1 VFKRLP
7 VLGKQTSVEDVQKT
21 VQTAVQTDN
30 IYGIL
35 KGLSGNERLIVFTLL
50 NSEMKLSYEDMAL
63 LLGKE
68 RSTVRGQINA
78 IKQKTDGL
86 IQEIVESNG
95 KKRVFIPNEVKSK
108 MQKYAKGRM
117 GKLGEKE

>member
-1 VFKRLP
+1 
-7 VLGKQTSVEDVQKT
+7 
-21 VQTAVQTDN
+21 
-30 IYGIL
+30 
-35 KGLSGNERLIVFTLL
+35 
-50 NSEMKLSYEDMAL
+50 MAL